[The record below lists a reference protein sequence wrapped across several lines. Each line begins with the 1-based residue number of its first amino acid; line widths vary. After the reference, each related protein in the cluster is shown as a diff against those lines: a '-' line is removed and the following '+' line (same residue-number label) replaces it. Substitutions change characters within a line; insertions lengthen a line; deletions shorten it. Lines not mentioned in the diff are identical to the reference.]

1 MNTLLKLILLAII
14 AVLIA
19 VALDNAKAGHVII
32 LINSYRLDLSL
43 IGGIILILITFIVL
57 YYLVSIISGIER
69 LPEVLKLWSK
79 NYVAGRKRKYLE
91 LAIISFL
98 AHDYKKSYKV
108 AKRVINNE
116 NTTAAEFIALCIALE
131 SAHAVK
137 NNDKSSL
144 IKSLNQYNGRRYKLV
159 KQVVLGSKSLQPIQK

>member
-1 MNTLLKLILLAII
+1 MKTLLKFILLAVI

-19 VALDNAKAGHVII
+19 VAIDNAKTGHVII
-32 LINSYRLDLSL
+32 FINNYRLDFSL
-43 IGGIILILITFIVL
+43 ISGIIVGIITFIVL
-57 YYLVSIISGIER
+57 YYLISIISGIEH
-69 LPEVLKLWSK
+69 LPAALTLWSK

-108 AKRVINNE
+108 AKRVINNK
-116 NTTAAEFIALCIALE
+116 NTTDAEFIALCIALE

-137 NNDKSSL
+137 NNDKESL
-144 IKSLNQYNGRRYKLV
+144 IKELDKYEGRRYKSA
-159 KQVVLGSKSLQPIQK
+159 KQAIVSNGFKSSLE